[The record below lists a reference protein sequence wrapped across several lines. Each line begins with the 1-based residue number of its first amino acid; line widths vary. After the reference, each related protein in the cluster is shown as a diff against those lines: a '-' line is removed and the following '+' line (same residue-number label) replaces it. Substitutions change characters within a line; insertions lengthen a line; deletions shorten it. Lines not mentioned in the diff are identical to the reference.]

1 MRRGFWSTL
10 RRVGRSTTGNS
21 LELSLDGDSSFRAIW
36 KAIRSA
42 RRRVWVEMY
51 IVEDDP
57 IGRHTITLLTRA
69 ARRGCEVLLSYD
81 ALGSYSLPEAVLEEL
96 RAAGGR
102 AAAYNPPL
110 LPTGSPPFVRDHRK
124 LVITDDRA
132 FLGGLNLGVEYAG
145 PRLGK
150 NEFRDVLIALEG
162 PAVESLAAM
171 FRLSAGRLAP
181 KARGSSSPSTS
192 GGSHEVIV
200 LASDQRRDIRTLQRA
215 LGVALKRA
223 EYSALLVSPYFLP
236 TPALGRGMISAAR
249 RGVEVRILTAGQSD
263 SRLAQAAGRHA
274 YPRFQAAGIQVA
286 ELQGGTLHAKAAV
299 IDDEVV
305 FLGSFNLDRWSGYRN
320 LELAVA
326 TRSRELARDLQQE
339 FGTAAKDARTVTS
352 DRTTYGL
359 PRRIGHWLAYQLLRL

>member
-1 MRRGFWSTL
+1 
-10 RRVGRSTTGNS
+10 
-21 LELSLDGDSSFRAIW
+21 
-36 KAIRSA
+36 
-42 RRRVWVEMY
+42 
-51 IVEDDP
+51 
-57 IGRHTITLLTRA
+57 
-69 ARRGCEVLLSYD
+69 
-81 ALGSYSLPEAVLEEL
+81 
-96 RAAGGR
+96 
-102 AAAYNPPL
+102 
-110 LPTGSPPFVRDHRK
+110 
-124 LVITDDRA
+124 
-132 FLGGLNLGVEYAG
+132 
-145 PRLGK
+145 
-150 NEFRDVLIALEG
+150 
-162 PAVESLAAM
+162 
-171 FRLSAGRLAP
+171 
-181 KARGSSSPSTS
+181 
-192 GGSHEVIV
+192 
-200 LASDQRRDIRTLQRA
+200 
-215 LGVALKRA
+215 
-223 EYSALLVSPYFLP
+223 
-236 TPALGRGMISAAR
+236 MISAAR